1 MSEETDR
8 SIEDLFFPAA
18 DGLSLYA
25 RDYRALSG
33 DSAQKIPVVCLAGL
47 SRNSRDFRQFA
58 IALRE
63 RTGRRVIA
71 LDYRGRGR
79 SAWDDNKANYNIA
92 TECGD
97 VLSALS
103 ALSIER
109 AVFVG
114 TSRGGLILHVLA
126 SSRPDVMAGAVLNDI
141 GPVIEPAGLRE
152 IATYLNR
159 GERPRD
165 WAQAAA
171 FLRAT
176 HGATFPVLSDEDWRD
191 MAQAIPVEKDGG
203 IHADFDPAIAQQ
215 LLTLDFESPLPDLWA
230 QFEAFGRIPL
240 MAIRGEHST
249 LLSAQTL
256 TEMSARHPGLR
267 RHLATGQGHAPL
279 LHKQDVFSAVAGFMD
294 PL

>member
-1 MSEETDR
+1 MSEGTTR
-8 SIEDLFFPAA
+8 SFEEIFFPAA

-33 DSAQKIPVVCLAGL
+33 DSAQKAPVVCLAGL
-47 SRNSRDFRQFA
+47 SRNSRDFHQFA

-63 RTGRRVIA
+63 RTGKRVVA

-79 SAWDDNKANYNIA
+79 SARDDNKANYNIA

-103 ALSIER
+103 SLRIDC

-114 TSRGGLILHVLA
+114 TSRGGLILHILA
-126 SSRPDVMAGAVLNDI
+126 SSRPDVMVGAVLNDI
-141 GPVIEPAGLRE
+141 GPVIEPAGLLE

-165 WAQAAA
+165 WAQAAE

-176 HGATFPVLSDEDWRD
+176 HGASFPVLSHEDWRD
-191 MAQAIPVEKDGG
+191 MAEAIYVEKDGG
-203 IHADFDPAIAQQ
+203 IHPDFDPAIAQQ
-215 LLTLDFESPLPDLWA
+215 LLTLDLESPLPDLWA
-230 QFEAFGRIPL
+230 QFKAFENMPL
-240 MAIRGEHST
+240 MAIRGEHSK

-256 TEMSARHPGLR
+256 AEMSGRQPGMRQYLSI
-267 RHLATGQGHAPL
+267 GQGHAPL
-279 LHKQDVFSAVAGFMD
+279 LHRRDVFSAVAGFID
-294 PL
+294 SI